1 LSSGAEDGLAVTV
14 RDKRFGARQVIAD
27 LTFRAAPGEFVA
39 LVGPSGCGKSTL
51 LNILAGLDPAFE
63 GSVQAP
69 PGRLGMVFQAPRL
82 LPWRSVADN
91 LLLVDP
97 PGGAAAVED
106 ILAAVGLAGRGASWP
121 NHLSLGMQ
129 RRVAVARAF
138 AVNPAVLL
146 MDEPFVSLDADLAGS
161 LRDLLRALLA
171 QRPTTVVFVTHDVAE
186 ARDLAD
192 RILYLAPSPTR
203 VEREEV
209 IMNRSIKEKQAAA
222 RTRSG

>member
-1 LSSGAEDGLAVTV
+1 MSSGAESGLAVTV
-14 RDKRFGARQVIAD
+14 RDKRYGARQVIGD
-27 LTFRAAPGEFVA
+27 LTFRVAPGEFVA

-51 LNILAGLDPAFE
+51 LNILAGLDTAFD
-63 GSVQAP
+63 GTVQAP

-82 LPWRSVADN
+82 LAWRSVADN

-106 ILAAVGLAGRGASWP
+106 VLAAVGLDGQGSRWP

-138 AVNPAVLL
+138 VVNPAVLL
-146 MDEPFVSLDADLAGS
+146 MDEPFVSLDAALAAS
-161 LRDLLRALLA
+161 LRDLLRGLLA
-171 QRPTTVVFVTHDVAE
+171 KRPTTVVFVTHDLAE
-186 ARDLAD
+186 ARELAD

-209 IMNRSIKEKQAAA
+209 IRRQPSFA
-222 RTRSG
+222 